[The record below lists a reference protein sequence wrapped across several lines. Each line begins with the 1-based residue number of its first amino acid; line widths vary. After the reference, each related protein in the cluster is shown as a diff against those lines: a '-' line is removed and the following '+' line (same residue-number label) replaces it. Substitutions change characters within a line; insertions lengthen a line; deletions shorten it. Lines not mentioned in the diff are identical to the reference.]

1 MDIKTAKII
10 NVKNVSEPYGKYKTL
25 YHNVEMDNG
34 DKINIGKAKEQQV
47 GWELTY
53 KIVGDGQQ
61 EYNKAQAV
69 QPEGGFHTT
78 AGHVVSKSGGN
89 FSKDKNKQI
98 TELAC
103 LKVAAAISAAYIG
116 QGHKITPESV
126 ISLKNTFTE
135 DILREEKP
143 VEKPDTL
150 SNGEVVLD
158 DSTGDLPF

>member
-1 MDIKTAKII
+1 MDIKTAKIKI
-10 NVKNVSEPYGKYKTL
+10 VKNVSEPYGKYKTL
-25 YHNVEMDNG
+25 YHNLEMDNG

-69 QPEGGFHTT
+69 QPEGGFTT
-78 AGHVVSKSGGN
+78 SKSGGN

-143 VEKPDTL
+143 VERPDTL